1 MRASRGLRTVV
12 APAPLAGSKNSRPQA
27 CLAGTALKT
36 RTLSKYCS
44 QHRGKRNSLHPGEP
58 VAAGPWAAPG
68 SILEVTIV
76 EDLDTPSNPVP
87 ETHARW
93 FHLRLAAAVLLLFP
107 AIWFSWKTIDGLAAR
122 RLLRT
127 DLAEITHA
135 RYGILSADQWR
146 SIIGPLLDAQIDKLD
161 LKSQNKSL
169 RPMVE
174 RSLYALL
181 DNIKTQMTQSQPAAP
196 GAKAAARPPG
206 VNPMFVN
213 MIVAS
218 LRPHVP
224 EYTNVVMAELSKPQT
239 QQSFKDSIRGVLD
252 DAVRNT
258 FSTTD
263 MTTYNAILHRY
274 GCATGTACE
283 QTLGEQ
289 IDAADRYMTR
299 DYLIVLASAALA
311 FLLLMVGVPTLSRA
325 AVGVLMLFCI
335 SMLAGGVLSPMLE
348 VEVRITRLN
357 ATVLGAPVQFHDQ
370 SLYYRSK
377 TVFEVF
383 QTLIH
388 MGRPEM
394 TVVGLLVILFSVVF
408 PAVKMLAL
416 AACLIRPALLRTSR
430 IIRVLAFELSKW
442 SMADVMVLAIF
453 MSFVAFNGVIGSG
466 LEGLRS
472 VPSVQQILF
481 PTDSSQILPGYY
493 LFIGFCV
500 SSIILSRKLERGI
513 ASNSA
518 SHPTVPDPAE

>member
-1 MRASRGLRTVV
+1 LPASSW
-12 APAPLAGSKNSRPQA
+12 PA
-27 CLAGTALKT
+27 T
-36 RTLSKYCS
+36 
-44 QHRGKRNSLHPGEP
+44 
-58 VAAGPWAAPG
+58 G
-68 SILEVTIV
+68 SILEITIV
-76 EDLDTPSNPVP
+76 EDLDTPTNLSPGNQ
-87 ETHARW
+87 ARW
-93 FHLRLAAAVLLLFP
+93 FHLRLAAALILLLP

-146 SIIGPLLDAQIDKLD
+146 SIIGPILDAQIDKLD
-161 LKSQNKSL
+161 IKGQNKSL

-181 DNIKTQMTQSQPAAP
+181 DNIKTQMTQTQPAAP
-196 GAKAAARPPG
+196 GAKAPAKPG
-206 VNPMFVN
+206 GPSPMLVN

-239 QQSFKDSIRGVLD
+239 QASFKDSIRGVLD
-252 DAVRNT
+252 NAVRNT

-263 MTTYNAILHRY
+263 MTTYNAILQRY
-274 GCATGTACE
+274 GCATGAACE
-283 QTLGEQ
+283 ETLGKQ
-289 IDAADRYMTR
+289 IETADRTLTR
-299 DYLIVLASAALA
+299 EYLTVLVSAALA
-311 FLLLMVGVPTLSRA
+311 FILLMAGVRTLSRG
-325 AVGVLMLFCI
+325 AVVVLMLFCL

-348 VEVRITRLN
+348 VEVRVTRLN
-357 ATVLGAPVQFHDQ
+357 ATVLGAPVEFHDQ

-394 TVVGLLVILFSVVF
+394 TLVGVLVILFSVVF
-408 PAVKMLAL
+408 PALKMLAL
-416 AACLIRPALLRTSR
+416 AACLIRPALLRTNR
-430 IIRVLAFELSKW
+430 LVKLLAFELTKW

-453 MSFVAFNGVIGSG
+453 MSFVAFNGVISSA
-466 LEGLRS
+466 LEGLRGVS
-472 VPSVQQILF
+472 NVQQILF
-481 PTDSSQILPGYY
+481 PTDASKILPGYY
-493 LFIGFCV
+493 LFIGFCI
-500 SSIILSRKLERGI
+500 SSIILSKKLERGI

-518 SHPTVPDPAE
+518 SESN